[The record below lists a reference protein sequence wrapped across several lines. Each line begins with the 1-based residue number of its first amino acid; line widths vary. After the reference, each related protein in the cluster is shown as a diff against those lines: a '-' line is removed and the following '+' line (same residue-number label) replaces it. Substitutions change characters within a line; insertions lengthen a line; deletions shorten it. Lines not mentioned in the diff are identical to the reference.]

1 MSGKDTIFVK
11 QTSNIMKTL
20 NLILTGLMAQNIML
34 SAWSLGV
41 GLGYADESPEA
52 KPRNAS
58 KVKYVE

>member
-1 MSGKDTIFVK
+1 
-11 QTSNIMKTL
+11 MKTL